1 MPYLRGLAENMVD
14 AVQADPTSIA
24 DDLLRENIL
33 EINSL
38 IDNYLSQEYIDGRL
52 QKLKAS
58 AKEQVFKIS
67 LFVGNFLCHI
77 EVIIS
82 CNFRDKK

>member
-1 MPYLRGLAENMVD
+1 LPYLRGLAENMID
-14 AVQADPTSIA
+14 AVQADPSSIA

-38 IDNYLSQEYIDGRL
+38 IDIFLSHEYIDGRL

-58 AKEQVFKIS
+58 AKEQVF
-67 LFVGNFLCHI
+67 
-77 EVIIS
+77 
-82 CNFRDKK
+82 